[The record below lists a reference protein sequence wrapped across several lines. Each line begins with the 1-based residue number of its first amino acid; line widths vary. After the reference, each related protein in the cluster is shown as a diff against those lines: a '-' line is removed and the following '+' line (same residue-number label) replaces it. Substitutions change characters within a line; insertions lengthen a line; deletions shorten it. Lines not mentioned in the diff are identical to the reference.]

1 MMIQDGEISLEQ
13 LRKML
18 HISKRKAAWM
28 LQNGIIPCRMR
39 NTKTHRYAVKMEDV
53 EAYLRK
59 SGKERR
65 REIPVGQ
72 FNAKPTKQTVSMN
85 RVPLDTV
92 TLTGY
97 YISLEGDAKDAFRDF
112 VATRLL
118 YINDALTVSQAAK
131 AIGYSKNMVLDHIVK
146 KHLEAVNISGR
157 YIIAKPWLV
166 EFLISDQAFAIISK
180 SKWHMNTILKFRDEY

>member
-13 LRKML
+13 LYKML
-18 HISKRKAAWM
+18 HVSKRKAAWM

-39 NTKTHRYAVKMEDV
+39 NTQTHRYAVQTEDV
-53 EAYLRK
+53 EAYLHK
-59 SGKERR
+59 SHKERR
-65 REIPVGQ
+65 KEIPVGQ

-85 RVPLDTV
+85 RAPLDTV
-92 TLTGY
+92 TLTGC
-97 YISLEGDAKDAFRDF
+97 YISLEGDTKDAFRAF

-131 AIGYSKNMVLDHIVK
+131 AIGYSKNMVLDHIAK
-146 KHLEAVNISGR
+146 KHLEAVNISRR

-180 SKWHMNTILKFRDEY
+180 SKWHMNTILKFGEKK